1 MKDRPGHSVYP
12 HAYAWRLR
20 AAVLCVMAGFAA
32 GADKWIDYRMG
43 PFHVISDAGDKQ
55 AREKLNQIE
64 QLRYSLGTQLGKVG
78 MGKDGLVTMW
88 PIDIILFANQREYLE
103 HTPGKPFID
112 GGSATLSA
120 WSGDTPLPREWL
132 AALTR
137 MLIDENSGRM
147 PDSIETALCDL
158 FSTIKVNN
166 TKVSLGAPLPEGE
179 LQGARLR
186 AWAKMQMLATLP
198 DYSGKLRVYLNNIQQ
213 TGDEGV
219 AVRNA
224 FGMTAAQLDVKLDA
238 YVKAGKLEATTTGGE
253 PLNPE
258 HDFVEKPV
266 EKAWI
271 DGVFG
276 ELAAGGKNFPRGSP
290 RGLVEQNTLTSLEL
304 AIKANPNWAEPHF
317 KLAQIETDSVAKMK
331 DLKAAAAL
339 DPRNASYWQSLAEA
353 QAAADD
359 YEGAGKSWSLAE
371 KAAKDEPERAKI
383 HLAKLALDAARA
395 DFTEAEKKRRAEE
408 AARDLERVKAAA
420 AAEVHAAEAA
430 ANARLNAG
438 RGEHLAPQPW
448 WDEPTGQKVEG
459 KLIRVDC
466 LNGPLRLTI
475 QKDGGAVAKVAVR
488 DLKKLTVNGA
498 NEAKFGCGVAKP
510 VRKIRL
516 TYEAKPDAKLGTL
529 GDVLVVEFP

>member
-1 MKDRPGHSVYP
+1 MKTRQISHMPTSFLAALMVLSAFPAVAADR
-12 HAYAWRLR
+12 
-20 AAVLCVMAGFAA
+20 
-32 GADKWIDYRMG
+32 WIDYRMG
-43 PFHVISDAGDKQ
+43 PFHVISNAGDKA

-64 QLRYSLGTQLGKVG
+64 QLRYSLGSELGKIG

-88 PIDIILFANQREYLE
+88 PIDIVLFATQREYLA

-120 WSGDTPLPREWL
+120 WSADTPLPREWL
-132 AALTR
+132 HALAR
-137 MLIDENSGRM
+137 LLIDDNAGRM
-147 PDSIETALCDL
+147 PDTIETALCDL

-166 TKVSLGAPLPEGE
+166 TKISLGSPLPAGE
-179 LQGARLR
+179 LSPERLR

-213 TGDEGV
+213 SGDEGV

-224 FGMTAAQLDVKLDA
+224 FDMTAAQLDVKLNA
-238 YVKAGKLEATTTGGE
+238 YIKEGKFEAATSGGE
-253 PLNPE
+253 PLDPNR
-258 HDFVEKPV
+258 DFVEKPV

-271 DGVFG
+271 DGVFA
-276 ELAAGGKNFPRGSP
+276 ELAAGGKNFPPDSP
-290 RGLVEQNTLTSLEL
+290 RGLLEKNTHASLEL
-304 AIKANPNWAEPHF
+304 AIKANPKWAEPRF
-317 KLAQIETDSVAKMK
+317 RLAQIETDSIEKMK
-331 DLKAAAAL
+331 ELKAAAAL
-339 DPRNASYWQSLAEA
+339 DARNASYLQALAEA
-353 QAAADD
+353 QARADD
-359 YEGAGKSWSLAE
+359 YEGAAKSWSLAE
-371 KAAKDEPERAKI
+371 KAAKDEPERARI
-383 HLAKLALDAARA
+383 HIAKMALDAARA

-408 AARDLERVKAAA
+408 AARDLERVKGDA

-430 ANARLNAG
+430 ANARMNAG
-438 RGEHLAPQPW
+438 KGAHQAPQAW

-459 KLIRVDC
+459 KLIRVEC

-475 QKDGGAVAKVAVR
+475 QKDGGAAVKVAVR

-498 NEAKFGCGVAKP
+498 NEAKFGCGVARP
-510 VRKIRL
+510 ARKIRL

>member
-1 MKDRPGHSVYP
+1 MKDRLACP
-12 HAYAWRLR
+12 HAYAWRFR
-20 AAVLCVMAGFAA
+20 AAVLCVMAGCAA
-32 GADKWIDYRMG
+32 GADRWIDYRIG

-64 QLRYSLGTQLGKVG
+64 QLRYSLGVQLGKVG

-88 PIDIILFANQREYLE
+88 PIDIILFANQREYLA
-103 HTPGKPFID
+103 HSPGKPFID

-120 WSGDTPLPREWL
+120 WSGDTPLPPEWL
-132 AALTR
+132 RALAR
-137 MLIDENSGRM
+137 LLIDDNAARM
-147 PDSIETALCDL
+147 PDAIETALCDL

-166 TKVSLGAPLPEGE
+166 TKISLGAPLPEGE

-224 FGMTAAQLDVKLDA
+224 FDMTAAQLDVKLDA
-238 YVKAGKLEATTTGGE
+238 YVKAGKFEATTSGGE

-258 HDFVEKPV
+258 KDFVEKPV
-266 EKAWI
+266 EKPWM
-271 DGVFG
+271 DGVFA
-276 ELAAGGKNFPRGSP
+276 ELAAGGKNFPKDSP

-304 AIKANPNWAEPHF
+304 AIKANPKWAEPHF
-317 KLAQIETDSVAKMK
+317 KLALIETDSVAKMK
-331 DLKAAAAL
+331 ALKAAAAL
-339 DPRNASYWQSLAEA
+339 DPRNASYLQALAEA

-359 YEGAGKSWSLAE
+359 FEGAAKSWALAE
-371 KAAKDEPERAKI
+371 KAARDEPERARI
-383 HLAKLALDAARA
+383 HIAKMALDGARA
-395 DFTEAEKKRRAEE
+395 DYTEAEKRRRAEE

-438 RGEHLAPQPW
+438 KGAYQAPQAW
-448 WDEPTGQKVEG
+448 WDEPTGQKIEG

-466 LNGPLRLTI
+466 LNGLLRLTI
-475 QKDGGAVAKVAVR
+475 QKDGGAAAKVMVR

-498 NEAKFGCGVAKP
+498 NEARFGCGVAKP
-510 VRKIRL
+510 ARKIRL
-516 TYEAKPDAKLGTL
+516 TYDAKPDAKLGTL

>member
-1 MKDRPGHSVYP
+1 M
-12 HAYAWRLR
+12 LR
-20 AAVLCVMAGFAA
+20 RGLSLVLMAGLAA
-32 GADKWIDYRMG
+32 GADRWVDYRTG
-43 PFHVISDAGDKQ
+43 PFHVISNAGDKA

-64 QLRYSLGTQLGKVG
+64 QLRYSLGYELGKIG

-88 PIDIILFANQREYLE
+88 PIDVVLFANQREYLA

-120 WSGDTPLPREWL
+120 WSADTPLPREWL
-132 AALTR
+132 RALAR
-137 MLIDENSGRM
+137 MFIDENAGRM
-147 PDSIETALCDL
+147 PDAIETALCDL

-166 TKVSLGAPLPEGE
+166 TKISLGAPLPEGE
-179 LQGARLR
+179 LPKDRMR

-213 TGDEGV
+213 NGDEGV

-224 FGMTAAQLDVKLDA
+224 FDMSAAQLEVKLDA
-238 YVKAGKLEATTTGGE
+238 YVKAGKFEAATTGGE

-266 EKAWI
+266 EKAWM
-271 DGVFG
+271 DGVFA
-276 ELAAGGKNFPRGSP
+276 ELAAGGKNFPSSSP
-290 RGLVEQNTLTSLEL
+290 RGLVAQNTLTSLEL
-304 AIKANPNWAEPHF
+304 AIKANPKWAEPHS
-317 KLAQIETDSVAKMK
+317 KLAALEKDSAVKIK
-331 DLKAAAAL
+331 ELKTAATL
-339 DPRNASYWQSLAEA
+339 DPRNAPYWQALAEA
-353 QAAADD
+353 QAAANL
-359 YEGAGKSWSLAE
+359 YEDAAKSWSQAE
-371 KAAKDEPERAKI
+371 HAAADEPERARI
-383 HLAKLALDAARA
+383 HIAKMALDAARA

-438 RGEHLAPQPW
+438 RGAYQAPQAW
-448 WDEPTGQKVEG
+448 WDEPTGQRVEG
-459 KLIRVDC
+459 KLTRVDC

-475 QKDGGAVAKVAVR
+475 LIGNSQKDGGAVAKVAIR

-510 VRKIRL
+510 ARKIRL

>member
-1 MKDRPGHSVYP
+1 VGGYEEGRQSAGRRAPGGLLVV
-12 HAYAWRLR
+12 LF
-20 AAVLCVMAGFAA
+20 AVSAF
-32 GADKWIDYRMG
+32 GADKWIDYRIG
-43 PFHVISDAGDKQ
+43 PFHVISNAGDKA
-55 AREKLNQIE
+55 AREKLNQME
-64 QLRYSLGTQLGKVG
+64 QLRYSLGTELGKVG

-88 PIDIILFANQREYLE
+88 PIDVILFANQKEYLA
-103 HTPGKPFID
+103 HSPGKPFID

-132 AALTR
+132 RALAR
-137 MLIDENSGRM
+137 MFIDENAGRM

-158 FSTIKVNN
+158 YSTIKVNN

-179 LQGARLR
+179 LPKDRLR

-213 TGDEGV
+213 SGDEGV

-224 FGMTAAQLDVKLDA
+224 FDMSAAQLDVKLDA
-238 YVKAGKLEATTTGGE
+238 YVKAGKFEASTTGGE

-266 EKAWI
+266 EQAWI
-271 DGVFG
+271 NGVFA
-276 ELAAGGKNFPRGSP
+276 ELAAGGKNFPPDSP
-290 RGLVEQNTLTSLEL
+290 RGLVEKNTHASLEL
-304 AIKANPNWAEPHF
+304 AIKANPKWAEPQF

-331 DLKAAAAL
+331 ELKAAAAL
-339 DPRNASYWQSLAEA
+339 DPRNATYWQALAEA

-359 YEGAGKSWSLAE
+359 YEGSAKSWSLAE
-371 KAAKDEPERAKI
+371 KAARDEPERARI
-383 HLAKLALDAARA
+383 HIAKMALDAARA

-438 RGEHLAPQPW
+438 RGAYQAPQAW
-448 WDEPTGQKVEG
+448 WDEPTGQRVEG
-459 KLIRVDC
+459 KLTRVDC
-466 LNGPLRLTI
+466 LNGPLRLTV
-475 QKDGGAVAKVAVR
+475 QKDGGALVKIAVR

-498 NEAKFGCGVAKP
+498 NEAKFGCGVSKP
-510 VRKIRL
+510 ARKIRL